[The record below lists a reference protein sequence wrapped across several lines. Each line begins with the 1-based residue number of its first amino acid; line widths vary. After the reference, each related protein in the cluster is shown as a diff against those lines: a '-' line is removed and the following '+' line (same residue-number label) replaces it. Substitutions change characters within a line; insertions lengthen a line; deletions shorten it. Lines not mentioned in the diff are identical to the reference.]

1 MQKYGI
7 IGGFIMAITS
17 DPKYQPF
24 IEVLGMRLFRIPE
37 YQRCYSWEEHQI
49 KDLFDDITKLYSKQ
63 SKNKYDHHFMATI
76 VCLNTMNSEE
86 LGSKVL
92 PVLHVVDGQQ
102 RLTTLIILLKAI
114 SKKLLVQNEKKY
126 TNEGEELNKLLIKDD
141 DRLILLQTNHDSSN
155 VFRNYLKQGSIPS
168 KSKTIAEEKL
178 RDAFIWCEDYVE
190 QWHKTKDLID
200 LLKIVKNR
208 LDFIYY
214 ELSDEQSVYTVFEVL
229 NSRGLPVDGLDKCK
243 SMLMGI
249 AFEKFEVQVAN
260 EKIGEIH
267 QLWSNIYRTIGVCN
281 IRSDEIL
288 RFSATLM
295 HATPISQPVS
305 EEESLS
311 QFRLLCE
318 SDPQKVIEISQ
329 KILEITEKLTKLYAT
344 KRLEAVIEISYA
356 RLLAISIYLNPT
368 LNDNQRQEVLSMWE
382 RVTFKVFSLCDK
394 DSRFSRGDFTKLA
407 YDVYNSNMGKDK
419 ILRRLKQ
426 IGDKYSFDEVL
437 KNISNTD
444 CYNNWTKELR
454 YFLYQFEEYLAERS
468 GEKVGSELWE
478 KIWESSPSTTIEHIF
493 PQNPSSEWKGKI
505 DPSNNTDLITHN
517 VNRIG
522 NLALLPPGE
531 NSRIKNFS
539 FKKKKEAYKNS
550 GLRMVFDLLK
560 KDDWN
565 IKAISERE
573 EIMIQFAKQRWD
585 FK

>member
-1 MQKYGI
+1 
-7 IGGFIMAITS
+7 MAITS

-24 IEVLGMRLFRIPE
+24 IDVLGMRLFRIPE

-49 KDLFDDITKLYSKQ
+49 QDLFEDISKIYNKQ
-63 SKNKYDHHFMATI
+63 SKDKYDHHFMATI

-114 SKKLLVQNEKKY
+114 SKKLLVQNDKKY
-126 TNEGEELNKLLIKDD
+126 IDEGEELNKLLIKDN

-155 VFRNYLKQGSIPS
+155 VFRNYLKQGLIPNKSSI
-168 KSKTIAEEKL
+168 KTIAEKKL
-178 RDAFIWCEDYVE
+178 RDAFSLCEDYVKL
-190 QWHKTKDLID
+190 WHETKDLID

-208 LDFIYY
+208 LDFIFY

-249 AFEKFEVQVAN
+249 AFEKFEVQVAT
-260 EKIGEIH
+260 EKIGELH
-267 QLWSNIYRTIGVCN
+267 QLWSNIYRTIGICN

-305 EEESLS
+305 EEEALS
-311 QFRLLCE
+311 QFRSLCE
-318 SDPQKVIEISQ
+318 ADPEKVITISQ

-356 RLLAISIYLNPT
+356 RLLAVSIYLNLA
-368 LNDNQRQEVLSMWE
+368 LNDTQRQEVLNMWE

-407 YDVYNSNMGKDK
+407 YEVYNENMSRDK
-419 ILRRLKQ
+419 IIQRLKH

-444 CYNNWTKELR
+444 CYSNWTKELR
-454 YFLYQFEEYLAERS
+454 YFLYQFEEYLAECS
-468 GEKVGSELWE
+468 GEKVGSELWG

-493 PQNPSSEWKGKI
+493 PQNPNLDWKGKI
-505 DPSNNTDLITHN
+505 DPSDDADLITHN

-539 FKKKKEAYKNS
+539 FKKKKETYKNS
-550 GLRMVFDLLK
+550 GLRMVTDLLQK
-560 KDDWN
+560 KDWN
-565 IKAISERE
+565 IKTIEQRE
-573 EIMIQFAKQRWD
+573 KIMIQFAKQRWN
-585 FK
+585 FN

>member
-1 MQKYGI
+1 
-7 IGGFIMAITS
+7 MAITS

-49 KDLFDDITKLYSKQ
+49 KDLFEDITKLYGKPSKD
-63 SKNKYDHHFMATI
+63 KYDHHFMATI
-76 VCLNTMNSEE
+76 VCLNTMKSEE

-114 SKKLLVQNEKKY
+114 AKKLLDVKDKKY
-126 TNEGEELNKLLIKDD
+126 TDEGEELNKLLIKDD

-155 VFRNYLKQGSIPS
+155 IFRNYLKQGTIPS
-168 KSKTIAEEKL
+168 KSSIKTIAEKKL
-178 RDAFIWCEDYVE
+178 HDAFIWSEEYVE
-190 QWHKTKDLID
+190 KWHDTKDLID
-200 LLKIVKNR
+200 LLRIIKNR
-208 LDFIYY
+208 LDFIFY

-229 NSRGLPVDGLDKCK
+229 NSRGLPVDSLDKCK

-249 AFEKFEVQVAN
+249 AFEKFETQVAT
-260 EKIGEIH
+260 EKIGELH

-281 IRSDEIL
+281 IKSDEIL

-295 HATPISQPVS
+295 HATAISQPIS
-305 EEESLS
+305 EEEGLF

-318 SDPQKVIEISQ
+318 SDPLKVIDTTQ
-329 KILEITEKLTKLYAT
+329 KILAITEKLTKLYAT

-356 RLLAISIYLNPT
+356 RLLAVSIYLDSA

-407 YDVYNSNMGKDK
+407 YDVYNENMEKDK
-419 ILRRLKQ
+419 IIQRLKQ
-426 IGDKYSFDEVL
+426 IGDKYLFDEVL

-444 CYNNWTKELR
+444 CYSNWTKQLR
-454 YFLYQFEEYLAERS
+454 YFLYQFEEYLADCL
-468 GEKVGSELWE
+468 GEKIGNELWE

-493 PQNPSSEWKGKI
+493 PQTPNSEWSGKI
-505 DPSNNTDLITHN
+505 DPNDDSDLITHN
-517 VNRIG
+517 VNRLG
-522 NLALLPPGE
+522 NLTLLPPGE

-539 FKKKKEAYKNS
+539 FKTKKVAYKNS
-550 GLRMVFDLLK
+550 GLRMVADLLK
-560 KDDWN
+560 KKDWN
-565 IKAISERE
+565 LKTINERE
-573 EIMIQFAKQRWD
+573 EIMIKFAKQRWD